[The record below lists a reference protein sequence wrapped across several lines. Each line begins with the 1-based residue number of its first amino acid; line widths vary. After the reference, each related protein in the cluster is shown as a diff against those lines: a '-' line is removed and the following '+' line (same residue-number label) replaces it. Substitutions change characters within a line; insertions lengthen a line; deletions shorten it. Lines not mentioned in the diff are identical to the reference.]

1 MIGIEP
7 LVNSTGV
14 SCLQAVL
21 SFGMCES
28 AWNYDYSASSIL
40 FRLTT
45 TTHPH
50 RFRSST
56 HPCRINSLFLTPLPN
71 LFWSNLLMNQQD
83 QRVLKFP
90 FSLIIVHS
98 GREFLIAQLH
108 SLESILG
115 ISLSTWGRDGGIEV
129 KLQEKEKKN
138 RKGRER
144 LQIWATKSIHSF
156 SNYRKFRYVSQFSA
170 VIKMRKART
179 NQHWT
184 GSSRIEV

>member
-50 RFRSST
+50 PFRSST
-56 HPCRINSLFLTPLPN
+56 HPCRINSLFLAPLPN
-71 LFWSNLLMNQQD
+71 LFWSNLHMSQQD
-83 QRVLKFP
+83 QSVLKFP

-129 KLQEKEKKN
+129 KLQEKEKKKEQE
-138 RKGRER
+138 RKRDSKFEQLNLFTHLVTTENLGMFLSSQLWLKCAKHVQTSIERE
-144 LQIWATKSIHSF
+144 AP
-156 SNYRKFRYVSQFSA
+156 
-170 VIKMRKART
+170 
-179 NQHWT
+179 
-184 GSSRIEV
+184 G